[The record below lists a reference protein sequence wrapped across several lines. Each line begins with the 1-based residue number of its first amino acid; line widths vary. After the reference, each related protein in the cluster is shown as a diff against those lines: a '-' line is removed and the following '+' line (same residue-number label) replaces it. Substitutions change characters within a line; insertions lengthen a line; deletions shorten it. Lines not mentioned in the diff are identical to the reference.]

1 MSNKYSSNQKVCANC
16 TFWMGE
22 RKTDLSRSITEC
34 VPNTKGDCHEGGM
47 KRTGKMNNAT
57 CSKWQKWGGVK

>member
-1 MSNKYSSNQKVCANC
+1 MGQRTTDFTRTITKV
-16 TFWMGE
+16 
-22 RKTDLSRSITEC
+22 

-47 KRTGKMNNAT
+47 KRIGKNNNAS